1 VRLEEGMVVEQPPFE
16 ERDAQHLVNDDH
28 HTRDY

>member
-1 VRLEEGMVVEQPPFE
+1 MLEEGMVVEQPACE
-16 ERDAQHLVNDDH
+16 ERDEHYLVNGSH